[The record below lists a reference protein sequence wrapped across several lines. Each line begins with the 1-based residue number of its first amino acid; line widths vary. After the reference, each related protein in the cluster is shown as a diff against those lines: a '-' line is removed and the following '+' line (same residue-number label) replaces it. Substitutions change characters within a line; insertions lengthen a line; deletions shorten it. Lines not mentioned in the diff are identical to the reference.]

1 MTAHLLELLSSSIK
15 QLWNALPYG
24 YSIEDAEWLR
34 RHRGIVWLLWVH
46 AVGVPVFGLLMNRS
60 VLLGFIG
67 GVTLAGL
74 AVSAMSRR
82 IGNRLRAA
90 LATLGLVLASSLL
103 VHLSGGAIES
113 HFHFFVMMAVIVLY
127 QDWLPFLLA
136 LISIVVDHGLIGT
149 LAPTMV
155 YNHPAAQHH
164 PWMWAL
170 IHGGFILAECAA
182 LLVYWRVNETV
193 QIDLLKEKERAE
205 AASLAKSQFLAT
217 MSHEIRTPINGVIG
231 MTGLLLDTTLTAE
244 QRDYAETVRRSSDA
258 LLVIINDILD
268 FSKIEAGRLS
278 LENINFDL
286 RTTVEDTLDVLAESA
301 HRKNLE
307 LVGLIDA
314 TVPSF
319 LYGDPWRI
327 RQIMTNLIGNA
338 VKFTEQGE
346 VMLQLSVERE
356 DDATA
361 TLRFDIVDT
370 GIGIASDGRSRLFE
384 SFSQADS
391 SMTRRFGGTGLGLA
405 ISKRLIEQMGGMIGM
420 ESMLGQ
426 GSWFWF
432 TVPLAKQ
439 STKPVVLQPVQD
451 LTGLRVCIVDDN
463 ATNCQLLEQHVRDW
477 GMIHRTA
484 TSGEAALATLSEAS
498 RIGRPFD
505 LVLIDMQMPEM
516 DGLELGRRMKADTN
530 LQHTKLV
537 LLTSAARRGDAKQAQ
552 TNGFS
557 AYLTKPIR
565 KHQLYDCLRLVA
577 AQRDTDQTS
586 STSPV
591 TIHSLSE
598 SQAHLKGRIL
608 VADDNIINQRVATKM
623 LEKLGWHVDVV
634 ANGEE
639 AVAAL
644 SRSDYRLVFMD
655 CQMPEMDGFSA
666 TQAIR
671 DLEGT
676 IRHTPIIAM
685 TANAMEG
692 DREKCLAAGMD
703 DYLAKPITIITL
715 KTMLARWLT
724 PSPAADAA

>member
-82 IGNRLRAA
+82 VGNRLRAA

-103 VHLSGGAIES
+103 VHLSGGVIES

-182 LLVYWRVNETV
+182 LLIYWRVNETV

-405 ISKRLIEQMGGMIGM
+405 ISKRLIEQMGGTIGM
-420 ESMLGQ
+420 ESMLGK

-439 STKPVVLQPVQD
+439 PTKPVIQQPVQD

-463 ATNCQLLEQHVRDW
+463 ATNCQLLEQHVRNW

-484 TSGEAALATLSEAS
+484 ISGEAALAALSEAS

-671 DLEGT
+671 DLEGA

-703 DYLAKPITIITL
+703 DYLAKPITITTL
-715 KTMLARWLT
+715 KTMLARWLI

>member
-82 IGNRLRAA
+82 VGNRLRAA

-103 VHLSGGAIES
+103 VHLSGGVIES

-182 LLVYWRVNETV
+182 LLIYWRVNETV

-356 DDATA
+356 DD
-361 TLRFDIVDT
+361 RPPPC
-370 GIGIASDGRSRLFE
+370 
-384 SFSQADS
+384 DS
-391 SMTRRFGGTGLGLA
+391 
-405 ISKRLIEQMGGMIGM
+405 I
-420 ESMLGQ
+420 
-426 GSWFWF
+426 
-432 TVPLAKQ
+432 
-439 STKPVVLQPVQD
+439 
-451 LTGLRVCIVDDN
+451 
-463 ATNCQLLEQHVRDW
+463 
-477 GMIHRTA
+477 
-484 TSGEAALATLSEAS
+484 
-498 RIGRPFD
+498 
-505 LVLIDMQMPEM
+505 
-516 DGLELGRRMKADTN
+516 
-530 LQHTKLV
+530 
-537 LLTSAARRGDAKQAQ
+537 
-552 TNGFS
+552 
-557 AYLTKPIR
+557 
-565 KHQLYDCLRLVA
+565 
-577 AQRDTDQTS
+577 
-586 STSPV
+586 
-591 TIHSLSE
+591 
-598 SQAHLKGRIL
+598 
-608 VADDNIINQRVATKM
+608 
-623 LEKLGWHVDVV
+623 
-634 ANGEE
+634 
-639 AVAAL
+639 
-644 SRSDYRLVFMD
+644 
-655 CQMPEMDGFSA
+655 
-666 TQAIR
+666 
-671 DLEGT
+671 
-676 IRHTPIIAM
+676 
-685 TANAMEG
+685 
-692 DREKCLAAGMD
+692 
-703 DYLAKPITIITL
+703 
-715 KTMLARWLT
+715 
-724 PSPAADAA
+724 